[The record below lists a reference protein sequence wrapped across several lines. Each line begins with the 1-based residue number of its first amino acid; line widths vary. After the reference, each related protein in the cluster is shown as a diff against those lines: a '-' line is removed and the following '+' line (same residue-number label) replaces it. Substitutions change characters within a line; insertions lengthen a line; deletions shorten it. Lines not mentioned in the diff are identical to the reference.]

1 LFNDHFKKINT
12 YLKDLL
18 ILCAENSLKIEPL
31 VIIFQ
36 QLEAQKQRQNCY
48 LQLLLSTLWDGIVHQ
63 SINVRC
69 YTAQLFEV
77 IVKSLSETALSNRV
91 IPALIT
97 LANDQ
102 EL

>member
-1 LFNDHFKKINT
+1 M
-12 YLKDLL
+12 
-18 ILCAENSLKIEPL
+18 
-31 VIIFQ
+31 VIIFK
-36 QLEAQKQRQNCY
+36 QLEELKHGQNCY

-69 YTAQLFEV
+69 YTAQLSEV
-77 IVKSLSETALSNRV
+77 IIKSLSETTLSNRV
-91 IPALIT
+91 LPALIT